1 MIDLVV
7 CCGGRSCGPIMNN
20 LSGLSWFNQLYSYTL
35 KIVAI
40 ILSQVSSSMSPTATV
55 ETTENGFKTNIRLD
69 GEGEAYPGIL
79 LLPADQWHLSV
90 SFVMVMLA
98 VLLGSFIEKVFS
110 KMG

>member
-69 GEGEAYPGIL
+69 GERGS
-79 LLPADQWHLSV
+79 LSGHSIATGWPMA
-90 SFVMVMLA
+90 SFGQLCNGDASGA
-98 VLLGSFIEKVFS
+98 VGFIH
-110 KMG
+110 

>member
-1 MIDLVV
+1 
-7 CCGGRSCGPIMNN
+7 MNN

-79 LLPADQWHLSV
+79 LLPADQWHLSGQ
-90 SFVMVMLA
+90 LCDGDA
-98 VLLGSFIEKVFS
+98 LCSFIEKVFS

>member
-1 MIDLVV
+1 
-7 CCGGRSCGPIMNN
+7 MNN
-20 LSGLSWFNQLYSYTL
+20 LSGLSWFTNYVYSYTL
-35 KIVAI
+35 KIVPI
-40 ILSQVSSSMSPTATV
+40 ILSQVSSSMSPSATV

-79 LLPADQWHLSV
+79 LLPAGQWHLSV

>member
-1 MIDLVV
+1 
-7 CCGGRSCGPIMNN
+7 
-20 LSGLSWFNQLYSYTL
+20 
-35 KIVAI
+35 
-40 ILSQVSSSMSPTATV
+40 MSPTATV

-79 LLPADQWHLSV
+79 LLQAGWLAGQWHLSV

>member
-69 GEGEAYPGIL
+69 GEGGS
-79 LLPADQWHLSV
+79 LSGHTTAAGWPMA
-90 SFVMVMLA
+90 SFGQLCNGDA
-98 VLLGSFIEKVFS
+98 SGAIGFIH
-110 KMG
+110 